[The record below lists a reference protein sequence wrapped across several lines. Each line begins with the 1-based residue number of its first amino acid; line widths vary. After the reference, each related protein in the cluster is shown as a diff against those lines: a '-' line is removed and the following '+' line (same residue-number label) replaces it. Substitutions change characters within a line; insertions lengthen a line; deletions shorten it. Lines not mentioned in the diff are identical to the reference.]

1 MTKETLYELIA
12 DVDEKYVLDAR
23 KEPEKR
29 QHRRWLAPLAAAA
42 ACLALVLLVGMNG
55 LFTPQPTPTDPYEP
69 TKTPQPLT
77 PPMHNHFN
85 TPDEL
90 LALLHAAQGSE
101 EDYRA
106 YTDSLNITGEINH
119 PLSTQEGG
127 KNLITW
133 IQSTTLPCHKDGDK
147 TFHALYYYTRGDS
160 IVFELFYNIDG
171 LRYNLF
177 CLDAASARKLDGQIV
192 GTSTLAGHSFDL
204 YEMEFGSSTRLFGN
218 CFVGDYVYCIWVNT
232 TDVSKVDFSG
242 FYLGDLLDSFS
253 GQESL
258 QS

>member
-55 LFTPQPTPTDPYEP
+55 FFTTHPTPTDPYEP
-69 TKTPQPLT
+69 TKPPQPLT

-101 EDYRA
+101 EDYRV

-127 KNLITW
+127 KKLIAW
-133 IQSTTLPCHKDGDK
+133 LRSTTLPCHEDGDE

-160 IVFELFYNIDG
+160 TVFELFYDIDG

-177 CLDAASARKLDGQIV
+177 CLDAASAPELEGDPV
-192 GTSTLAGHSFDL
+192 GTATLDGHSFDL
-204 YEMEFGSSTRLFGN
+204 HEMKFGNGTRLFGN
-218 CFVGDYVYCIWVNT
+218 CFVGDTVLRIWIDT

-242 FYLGDLLDSFS
+242 FYLGDLLESFS
-253 GQESL
+253 GQEEMP
-258 QS
+258 

>member
-55 LFTPQPTPTDPYEP
+55 LFSPQPTPTDPYDP
-69 TKTPQPLT
+69 TKPPQPVA
-77 PPMHNHFN
+77 PPYNHF
-85 TPDEL
+85 DSAAEL
-90 LALLHAAQGSE
+90 LALFHATQGSE
-101 EDYRA
+101 EEYLA
-106 YTDSLNITGEINH
+106 YIDTLPAPESNW
-119 PLSTQEGG
+119 PFATQEGG
-127 KNLITW
+127 KSWITRL
-133 IQSTTLPCHKDGDK
+133 QGTLLPCHADADE
-147 TFHALYYYTRGDS
+147 TFHALYYYTQRDDLY
-160 IVFELFYNIDG
+160 FELFYDIDG

-177 CLDAASARKLDGQIV
+177 CKDAASARKLDGQIV

>member
-29 QHRRWLAPLAAAA
+29 QHRRWLNPLAAAA

-55 LFTPQPTPTDPYEP
+55 FFTTHPTPTDPYEP
-69 TKTPQPLT
+69 TKPPQPLT

-101 EDYRA
+101 EDYRV

-127 KNLITW
+127 KKLIAW
-133 IQSTTLPCHKDGDK
+133 LRSTTLPCHQDGDE

-160 IVFELFYNIDG
+160 IVFELFYDIDG

-177 CLDAASARKLDGQIV
+177 CLDAASAPELEGDPV
-192 GTSTLAGHSFDL
+192 GTATLDGHSFDL
-204 YEMEFGSSTRLFGN
+204 HEMKFGNGTRLFGN
-218 CFVGDYVYCIWVNT
+218 CFVGDTVLRIWIDT

-242 FYLGDLLDSFS
+242 FYLGDLLESFS
-253 GQESL
+253 GQEEMP
-258 QS
+258 

>member
-12 DVDEKYVLDAR
+12 DVDEQYVADAR
-23 KEPEKR
+23 CEVRKP
-29 QHRRWLAPLAAAA
+29 RRHWLTPLAAAA

-55 LFTPQPTPTDPYEP
+55 LFTTHPTPTDPYEP

-119 PLSTQEGG
+119 PFSTQEGG
-127 KNLITW
+127 KNLIAHLQNT
-133 IQSTTLPCHKDGDK
+133 ILPCHKNAAE

-160 IVFELFYNIDG
+160 IYFELFYNIDG

-177 CLDAASARKLDGQIV
+177 CLDAASAPEMEGDPV
-192 GTSTLAGHSFDL
+192 GTVTLDGHSFDL
-204 YEMEFGSSTRLFGN
+204 HEMKFGNGTRLFGN
-218 CFVGDYVYCIWVNT
+218 CFVGDTVLRIWINT

-242 FYLGDLLDSFS
+242 FYLGDLLASFA
-253 GQESL
+253 QPEE
-258 QS
+258 QP